1 MIRSSALFISVMVS
15 LMIVILCG
23 TLIMGGFIYRMQ
35 QKQQERKLL
44 LENNVLSGTNI
55 LLDAGFPADTSMSL
69 SLFGDE
75 EQKGL
80 DSVKLSRESWGLY
93 DLARVRSWIQT
104 DTLEKVF
111 LMAPLPEDSL
121 MVLYVSDEDRP
132 VSIAGKSKISG
143 TAYLPKSGIRSAYV
157 NGIAYA
163 DKTLVHGAIESSG
176 RDMRELNPVALLRIK
191 EMIALRLD
199 SSSIA
204 EVDLSGEAVD
214 RQIVV
219 ADSIIQ
225 VDEYSTLNHVILIA
239 PYVRIAERFKGNV
252 QVFVTDSVSIGD
264 SVRLEYPSAVVLLQ
278 NDTASFQAKLSVG
291 KYTAVQGPLLV
302 WQQERRTLMPVLSL
316 ADSSCV
322 EGEVWSKGY
331 VKLGRDV
338 QVKGSVSAIRLMAS
352 HAAILYENYLID
364 VRLDAPARSRYYLSS
379 ALLNSNSPKRKIL
392 CWLR

>member
-1 MIRSSALFISVMVS
+1 
-15 LMIVILCG
+15 
-23 TLIMGGFIYRMQ
+23 
-35 QKQQERKLL
+35 
-44 LENNVLSGTNI
+44 
-55 LLDAGFPADTSMSL
+55 
-69 SLFGDE
+69 
-75 EQKGL
+75 
-80 DSVKLSRESWGLY
+80 
-93 DLARVRSWIQT
+93 
-104 DTLEKVF
+104 
-111 LMAPLPEDSL
+111 
-121 MVLYVSDEDRP
+121 
-132 VSIAGKSKISG
+132 
-143 TAYLPKSGIRSAYV
+143 
-157 NGIAYA
+157 
-163 DKTLVHGAIESSG
+163 VHGAIESSG

>member
-44 LENNVLSGTNI
+44 LENNVLSGINI

-75 EQKGL
+75 EQNGL

-93 DLARVRSWIQT
+93 DMARVRSWIQT
-104 DTLEKVF
+104 DTLYKVF

-132 VSIAGKSKISG
+132 VSISGKSKISG

-163 DKTLVHGAIESSG
+163 DKTLVHGAIESS
-176 RDMRELNPVALLRIK
+176 RDMRELNPAVLLRIK

-219 ADSIIQ
+219 ADSIIL

-291 KYTAVQGPLLV
+291 KYTEVQGPLLV

-316 ADSSCV
+316 ADSSRV

-352 HAAILYENYLID
+352 HASVLYENYLID

-379 ALLNSNSPKRKIL
+379 ALLNSNSAKRKVL

>member
-157 NGIAYA
+157 NGIA
-163 DKTLVHGAIESSG
+163 
-176 RDMRELNPVALLRIK
+176 
-191 EMIALRLD
+191 
-199 SSSIA
+199 
-204 EVDLSGEAVD
+204 
-214 RQIVV
+214 
-219 ADSIIQ
+219 
-225 VDEYSTLNHVILIA
+225 
-239 PYVRIAERFKGNV
+239 
-252 QVFVTDSVSIGD
+252 
-264 SVRLEYPSAVVLLQ
+264 
-278 NDTASFQAKLSVG
+278 
-291 KYTAVQGPLLV
+291 
-302 WQQERRTLMPVLSL
+302 
-316 ADSSCV
+316 
-322 EGEVWSKGY
+322 
-331 VKLGRDV
+331 
-338 QVKGSVSAIRLMAS
+338 
-352 HAAILYENYLID
+352 
-364 VRLDAPARSRYYLSS
+364 
-379 ALLNSNSPKRKIL
+379 
-392 CWLR
+392 